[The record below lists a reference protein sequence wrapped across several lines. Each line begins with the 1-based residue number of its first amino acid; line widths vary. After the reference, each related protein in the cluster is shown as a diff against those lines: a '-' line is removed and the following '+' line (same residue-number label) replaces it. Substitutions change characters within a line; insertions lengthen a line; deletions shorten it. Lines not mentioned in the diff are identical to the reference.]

1 MRRGQKTSA
10 EQVVLKLR
18 QIEVQ
23 TAQGK
28 SLSLACKE
36 AEISEQSYYRWRK
49 DCGGLQVD
57 QARRMKDLERENA
70 RLRRLVADLSLEKQV
85 LADVAAGP
93 EGQRQQN
100 LEPPSDAGRRSMGSE
115 RSTAS
120 RNVTPTGSSVSTAG
134 RNATCPRCRPTRM
147 R

>member
-1 MRRGQKTSA
+1 MKWGQKTSA

-28 SLSLACKE
+28 NLALACKE

-49 DCGGLQVD
+49 EYGGLQID
-57 QARRMKDLERENA
+57 QAKRMKDLERENT

-93 EGQRQQN
+93 EG
-100 LEPPSDAGRRSMGSE
+100 
-115 RSTAS
+115 
-120 RNVTPTGSSVSTAG
+120 
-134 RNATCPRCRPTRM
+134 
-147 R
+147 

>member
-28 SLSLACKE
+28 SLALACKE

-49 DCGGLQVD
+49 EFGGLQVD
-57 QARRMKDLERENA
+57 QARKMKDLERENA

-85 LADVAAGP
+85 LADVASG
-93 EGQRQQN
+93 N
-100 LEPPSDAGRRSMGSE
+100 LSPPSDAGRRSTAFG

-120 RNVTPTGSSVSTAG
+120 RNVTLAGSSVSTAA
-134 RNATCPRCRPTRM
+134 RNATCRPCWPTRM
-147 R
+147 I